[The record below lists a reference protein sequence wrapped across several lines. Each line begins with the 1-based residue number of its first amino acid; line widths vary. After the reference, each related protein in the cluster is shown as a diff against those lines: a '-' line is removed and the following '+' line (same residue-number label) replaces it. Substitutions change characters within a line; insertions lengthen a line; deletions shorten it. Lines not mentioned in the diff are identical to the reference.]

1 MNEELKIGDR
11 VMVLH
16 MEDDHG
22 VSPGTWG
29 TVTRIS
35 SPFGIIQYNVN
46 WDNGT
51 KESPGDKII
60 SRLALLS
67 DADTWTTK
75 GFRKKKT
82 NESFVVK
89 KKHLLESDPDLER
102 EFEKNKRLIKN
113 IDVFKFFDQKF
124 FQKYLSVLRDS
135 GITNML
141 SSQPYLYMGRNRIE
155 HEFKYQDIPNEEAFQ
170 ELLDM
175 ADESQAM
182 MINGVMK
189 VLKKENKEAD
199 LDIINSY
206 LRKYSNK
213 VLDNF
218 MILF

>member
-1 MNEELKIGDR
+1 
-11 VMVLH
+11 
-16 MEDDHG
+16 
-22 VSPGTWG
+22 
-29 TVTRIS
+29 
-35 SPFGIIQYNVN
+35 
-46 WDNGT
+46 
-51 KESPGDKII
+51 
-60 SRLALLS
+60 
-67 DADTWTTK
+67 
-75 GFRKKKT
+75 
-82 NESFVVK
+82 
-89 KKHLLESDPDLER
+89 LLESDPDLER

>member
-1 MNEELKIGDR
+1 M
-11 VMVLH
+11 
-16 MEDDHG
+16 
-22 VSPGTWG
+22 
-29 TVTRIS
+29 
-35 SPFGIIQYNVN
+35 
-46 WDNGT
+46 
-51 KESPGDKII
+51 
-60 SRLALLS
+60 
-67 DADTWTTK
+67 
-75 GFRKKKT
+75 
-82 NESFVVK
+82 
-89 KKHLLESDPDLER
+89 LESDPDLER